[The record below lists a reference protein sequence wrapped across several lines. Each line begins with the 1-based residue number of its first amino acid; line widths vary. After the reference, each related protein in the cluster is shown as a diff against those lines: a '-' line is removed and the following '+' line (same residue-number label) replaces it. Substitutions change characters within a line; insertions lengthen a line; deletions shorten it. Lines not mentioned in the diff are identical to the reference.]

1 MTNKK
6 LTILFESLDGV
17 GHVNACIGLAQVLQK
32 RGHRI
37 VFAIEKTYK
46 GKLSEF
52 GFEEQIIDDNEDKIV
67 KSKTQSPIKRPGED
81 GAEKMLKSG
90 IFSGKSSLEKL
101 KLIQKSPLFAMMIEK
116 AKKDNTM
123 FAEVVDKLNPD
134 VIIIDDF
141 IGRPALIHSGRPWVS
156 VFSGSPLF
164 SIDDDKTP
172 PFGSGFPTF
181 GDKIDWK
188 EFRDLRKESIAG
200 NVIKYNEWIQELG
213 FPIHN
218 SDNILPISPFL
229 NIYGYPEE
237 LDYLDVRPI
246 PDNFCPIDAFIRKD
260 PKEFKIPDKFQNREK
275 TNSKLIY
282 LSMGSMGSVDVN
294 LMKRFVDIL
303 SKTRHKYIISKGL
316 MADKYELADNMWG
329 EASVPQTNVLP
340 LVDLV
345 ITHGGNNSV
354 TETFSYGKPMIVM
367 PLMGDQYDN
376 AQRIHEKGFG
386 IRLEPYMCSEL
397 DLLDSIEKLL
407 NDKQLDERLSIA
419 SKRMLNSDSISK
431 ACERIERLVK

>member
-1 MTNKK
+1 MTKK
-6 LTILFESLDGV
+6 LTILFETLDGV

-37 VFAIEKTYK
+37 VFVIEKTYK
-46 GKLSEF
+46 GKLTEF
-52 GFEEQIIDDNEDKIV
+52 GFEEEIIDDNEVDV
-67 KSKTQSPIKRPGED
+67 TQTQPTKRPGED
-81 GAEKMLKSG
+81 AAQKMLKSG
-90 IFSGKSSLEKL
+90 IFSGKSSVEKL
-101 KLIQKSPLFAMMIEK
+101 KMFQKSPLFGMMIEK
-116 AKKDNTM
+116 ARKDNSK
-123 FAEVVDKLNPD
+123 FAGVVAKLNPD

-141 IGRPALIHSGRPWVS
+141 IGRPALIHSGKPWVS

-164 SIDDDKTP
+164 SIDDERTP
-172 PFGSGFPTF
+172 PLGSGFPTY
-181 GDKIDWK
+181 GDKSGWK
-188 EFRDLRKESIAG
+188 EFREIRKESFG
-200 NVIKYNEWIQELG
+200 GSVVTKYNEWLQELG
-213 FPIHN
+213 LPIHN
-218 SDNILPISPFL
+218 SDNFLPISPFL

-237 LDYLDVRPI
+237 LDYLDVRPL
-246 PDNFCPIDAFIRKD
+246 PDNFYRIDAFRRKD
-260 PKEFKIPDKFQNREK
+260 PKEFKIPDKLENRDK
-275 TNSKLIY
+275 TKSKLIY

-294 LMKRFVDIL
+294 LMKRFVEIL
-303 SKTRHKYIISKGL
+303 SKSQHKYIVSKGL
-316 MADKYELADNMWG
+316 MADKYDLADNMWG

-431 ACERIERLVK
+431 ACERIESLVK